1 MEVKELLWRKFQ
13 SRYARLLNRLQKKEQ
28 KQYYRIFSFKNEL
41 ESNFDFNNINHLYYN
56 FVEQRKKEKKRS
68 KYRRTKAGIQEEK
81 IQKAILSQA
90 AKAFAEELFE
100 NRSKFYVIDKSTIN
114 RTKILIKDTS
124 SGCKF
129 YPCGNGK

>member
-13 SRYARLLNRLQKKEQ
+13 SRFARLLNSLQKKEQ
-28 KQYYRIFSFKNEL
+28 KQYYRIFSLRNDL
-41 ESNFDFNNINHLYYN
+41 ENNFDLDNINYLYYN

-68 KYRRTKAGIQEEK
+68 KYRRIKAGKQEEQ
-81 IQKAILSQA
+81 IQKAILSQS
-90 AKAFAEELFE
+90 AKAFAEGLFE
-100 NRSKFYVIDKSTIN
+100 NRSKAYIIDESTIN
-114 RTKILIKDTS
+114 RTKILLKDTS